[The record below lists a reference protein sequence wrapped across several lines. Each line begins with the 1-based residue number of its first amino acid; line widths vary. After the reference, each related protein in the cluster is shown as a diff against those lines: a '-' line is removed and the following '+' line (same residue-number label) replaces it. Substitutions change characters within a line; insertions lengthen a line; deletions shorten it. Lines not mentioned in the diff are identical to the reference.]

1 MIWVLSV
8 ELMLLG
14 LVVWELTHAGIVHSD
29 RS

>member
-14 LVVWELTHAGIVHSD
+14 LVVRGSYRQLDVVCGS
-29 RS
+29 